1 MSGDGCSLECQVEPG
16 YTWVHPSGGEDV
28 CTTSYTRPVVTSS
41 SIDIVQS
48 QILIVFDQTML
59 SQAINDNDISLSITG
74 PNLPYSV
81 SWIASFDKNQ
91 LIVSFS
97 SNPITV
103 GGNDETVT
111 LTLVKADTFKSE
123 HLIPMLSSKVVS
135 FKLSKIEP
143 SKGTQSSGTGASY
156 MFLITILISIGVSIL
171 TGGSMELMWGLANT
185 LQIISFYRM
194 LALSFS
200 SDFDAVFSFMRLS
213 NFDNPISD
221 YIKQFI
227 IDGLSMIQS
236 AVSSEF
242 SAVGFKSSDI
252 LMNSLD
258 KLVYLLLLI
267 LLALLSLFLVYY
279 YRESTSKVVS
289 YIKKLDM
296 KIRYEYMSRFYVEA
310 MLNITISSL
319 INIIYGQTD
328 NVEQIIAFTIAWIIM
343 TWVVLMQLYA
353 FIYPSLLY
361 EFIIEFPDHNERH
374 CLLFFEF
381 KKQQLRCLYFYAFFM
396 LRRISFAFVLVSMKD
411 FTCIQWILI
420 LVLSLWILTYLV
432 RFRPFESS

>member
-1 MSGDGCSLECQVEPG
+1 
-16 YTWVHPSGGEDV
+16 
-28 CTTSYTRPVVTSS
+28 
-41 SIDIVQS
+41 
-48 QILIVFDQTML
+48 ML

-328 NVEQIIAFTIAWIIM
+328 NVEQIIAFTIA
-343 TWVVLMQLYA
+343 
-353 FIYPSLLY
+353 
-361 EFIIEFPDHNERH
+361 
-374 CLLFFEF
+374 
-381 KKQQLRCLYFYAFFM
+381 
-396 LRRISFAFVLVSMKD
+396 
-411 FTCIQWILI
+411 
-420 LVLSLWILTYLV
+420 
-432 RFRPFESS
+432 